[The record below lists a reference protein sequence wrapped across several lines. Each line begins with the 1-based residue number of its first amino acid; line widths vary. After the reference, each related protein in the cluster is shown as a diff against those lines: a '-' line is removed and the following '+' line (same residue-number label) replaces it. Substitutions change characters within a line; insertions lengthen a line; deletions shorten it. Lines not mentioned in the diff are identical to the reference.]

1 MKRRSEMRPE
11 NSPGGADRNAAKKGA
26 LIYLGITLFCFIF
39 STIYE
44 YFSHGVY
51 SEYMTLLF
59 LFPFLG
65 GVIPNLI
72 LMFFRYPS
80 GTAVS
85 LWNCGIA
92 TLGLGSCLRGIFD
105 IYGTTQSLVTVYW
118 YVGGALLAA
127 GLLTAI
133 FAKKPARKE
142 QPDPY
147 GFTREI

>member
-1 MKRRSEMRPE
+1 MRPE

-44 YFSHGVY
+44 YFSHSVY

-80 GTAVS
+80 GNGGFSVE
-85 LWNCGIA
+85 
-92 TLGLGSCLRGIFD
+92 LRNRD
-105 IYGTTQSLVTVYW
+105 T
-118 YVGGALLAA
+118 GARAA
-127 GLLTAI
+127 
-133 FAKKPARKE
+133 
-142 QPDPY
+142 
-147 GFTREI
+147 